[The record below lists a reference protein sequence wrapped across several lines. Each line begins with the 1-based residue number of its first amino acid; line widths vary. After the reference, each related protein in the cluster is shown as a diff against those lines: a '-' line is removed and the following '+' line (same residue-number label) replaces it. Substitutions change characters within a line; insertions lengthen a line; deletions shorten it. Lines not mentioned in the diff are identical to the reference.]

1 MDVFNMFVNMTG
13 KKEDV
18 IRDQMRGEEV
28 LRDVTLTQ
36 DLLDTLC
43 SMQVGLALLPAPTGT
58 NHGSSS
64 PLTVTLRCPNSFHGG
79 GPRPLL
85 RSAAMTAGCSGAGGE
100 AHGRSLSP
108 KAHTPHPRN
117 STPDGCNKR
126 TFRDR
131 SVYEGEFIAGKPH
144 VMMVPAKK
152 VYPDGNSYEGEY
164 MNGRRHGRGKA
175 MFPDGRC
182 YEGEWRE
189 GDICGAGKLM
199 IPDGPS
205 FEGEFLRGLPISG
218 RMLYP
223 RWLDYEGEFKE
234 GMPHGRG
241 KATFSN
247 CSLTSYEGNFVESK
261 FHGTGHMLL
270 PCGTRYEGTF
280 VDAMFS
286 RGRMLF
292 TDGSCY
298 DGEFEE
304 SKFHG
309 GGSMTYAADGRTSLP
324 GLSYSWNRGDKCV
337 RFAQLLW

>member
-1 MDVFNMFVNMTG
+1 MLPLDFVVSTDLFDMFVNMTG

-43 SMQVGLALLPAPTGT
+43 SMQVGRALLPAPT
-58 NHGSSS
+58 NHGPAP

-79 GPRPLL
+79 GLRPLL

-100 AHGRSLSP
+100 ATHGRSLSP

-117 STPDGCNKR
+117 STPGGFNKR

-144 VMMVPAKK
+144 GLGKK

-182 YEGEWRE
+182 YEGEWKN
-189 GDICGAGKLM
+189 G
-199 IPDGPS
+199 
-205 FEGEFLRGLPISG
+205 
-218 RMLYP
+218 
-223 RWLDYEGEFKE
+223 
-234 GMPHGRG
+234 
-241 KATFSN
+241 
-247 CSLTSYEGNFVESK
+247 V
-261 FHGTGHMLL
+261 
-270 PCGTRYEGTF
+270 
-280 VDAMFS
+280 
-286 RGRMLF
+286 
-292 TDGSCY
+292 
-298 DGEFEE
+298 
-304 SKFHG
+304 
-309 GGSMTYAADGRTSLP
+309 SMA
-324 GLSYSWNRGDKCV
+324 
-337 RFAQLLW
+337 